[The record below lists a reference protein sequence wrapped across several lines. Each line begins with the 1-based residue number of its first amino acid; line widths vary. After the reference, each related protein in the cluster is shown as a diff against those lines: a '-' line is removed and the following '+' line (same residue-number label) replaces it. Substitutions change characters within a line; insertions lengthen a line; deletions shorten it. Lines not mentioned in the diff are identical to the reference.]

1 MMKPSTINQILS
13 KSFIFSLLSLILLL
27 SITGCSHYKAPVSS
41 AKNSTTVDKNTP
53 SKITALSL
61 NSLQSLNSIMPQ
73 LATHKAVL
81 VGEIHTSYSDHLNQL
96 AVIKGLHKK
105 WGKIAIGLEMIQQ
118 PFQSYLDDYIAGRIS
133 EHAMLRGTEYFD
145 RWRFDFRLYR
155 PIFNYAKQNKIP
167 LVALNVPKELTKRI
181 TKVGIKG
188 LNKKER
194 SQLPKTLDKSN
205 QAYVKRL
212 KSVFGGHSTTSSK
225 NFEKFFEAQ
234 LAWDEGMADQ
244 AAKFLQ
250 THSDHRIVILAG
262 GGHIINREGI
272 PDRLE
277 RRIKTRPAVVLNNIN
292 ENPKP
297 THGDYLLFSPEAKL
311 PSIGRLGIAMK
322 DSKQGVVIGSLLHH
336 GAASKAGL
344 KKVDIIQRLD
354 NTPIKTT
361 TDLRLWAL
369 DKKPGDAVTAVI
381 KRKHQSK
388 TFKIVLGKKV
398 PSLKSFHM
406 KSMKGIHGK

>member
-1 MMKPSTINQILS
+1 MPPIFSQIVS
-13 KSFIFSLLSLILLL
+13 RFSLLVLILLF
-27 SITGCSHYKAPVSS
+27 SITGCSNNKKPVSP
-41 AKNSTTVDKNTP
+41 AKNSKAVENNAKDN
-53 SKITALSL
+53 ITALRL
-61 NSLQSLNSIMPQ
+61 NSLQSLDSIMPQ

-81 VGEIHTSYSDHLNQL
+81 VGEIHTNYGDHLNQL

-118 PFQSYLDDYIAGRIS
+118 PFQSYLDDYIAGRID
-133 EHAMLRGTEYFD
+133 EHAMLRGTEWFD

-155 PIFNYAKQNKIP
+155 PIFTYAKQNKIP

-181 TKVGIKG
+181 SKVGIKG

-194 SQLPKTLDKSN
+194 GQLPKTLDKSN
-205 QAYVKRL
+205 PAYVKRL
-212 KSVFGGHSTTSSK
+212 KNVFGGHSHTSSK
-225 NFEKFFEAQ
+225 NFDKFLEAQ
-234 LAWDEGMADQ
+234 LAWDEGMAAQ

-250 THSDHRIVILAG
+250 THSGHRMVILAG

-277 RRIKTRPAVVLNNIN
+277 RRINSKPAVVLNNIN

-297 THGDYLLFSPEAKL
+297 TQGDYLLFSTEAKL
-311 PSIGRLGIAMK
+311 PPVGRLGIAMK
-322 DSKQGVVIGSLLHH
+322 DSSQGVVIGSLLHH

-344 KKVDIIQRLD
+344 IKEDIIQRLD
-354 NTPIKTT
+354 NVTIKST
-361 TDLRLWAL
+361 TDVRLWAL
-369 DKKPGDAVTAVI
+369 DKKPGDAITAII
-381 KRKHQSK
+381 KRKQQSK

-398 PSLKSFHM
+398 PSLKGFHM
-406 KSMKGIHGK
+406 KNMKAIHGK

>member
-1 MMKPSTINQILS
+1 M
-13 KSFIFSLLSLILLL
+13 IFLKKYQTKLSLLSTSFLLL
-27 SITGCSHYKAPVSS
+27 LLLMSGCSNYKAPVSS
-41 AKNSTTVDKNTP
+41 VKNSTTVDKNSK

-61 NSLQSLNSIMPQ
+61 NSLQSLDSIMPQ

-118 PFQSYLDDYIAGRIS
+118 PYQRYLDDYIAGKID
-133 EHAMLRGTEYFD
+133 EHAMLRGTEWFD
-145 RWRFDFRLYR
+145 RWRYDFRLYR
-155 PIFNYAKQNKIP
+155 PIFAYAKQNKIP

-194 SQLPKTLDKSN
+194 SRLPKTLDKSN
-205 QAYVKRL
+205 PAYIKRL
-212 KSVFGGHSTTSSK
+212 KSVFGGHSSTSSK
-225 NFEKFFEAQ
+225 NFDKFLEAQ

-244 AAKFLQ
+244 AANFLQ
-250 THSDHRIVILAG
+250 THGSHRMVILAG

-277 RRIKTRPAVVLNNIN
+277 RRIKSKPAVVLNNIN

-344 KKVDIIQRLD
+344 KKEDIIQRLD
-354 NTPIKTT
+354 NIAIKTT
-361 TDLRLWAL
+361 TDVRLWAL
-369 DKKPGDAVTAVI
+369 DKKPGDAITAVI
-381 KRKHQSK
+381 KRKQRGK

>member
-1 MMKPSTINQILS
+1 MISFVLS
-13 KSFIFSLLSLILLL
+13 QHFSRLFLFSLVLLL
-27 SITGCSHYKAPVSS
+27 SISGCSSHYKASASPVKNSS
-41 AKNSTTVDKNTP
+41 IVAKNTQ

-61 NSLQSLNSIMPQ
+61 NTLQSLDSIMPQ

-81 VGEIHTSYSDHLNQL
+81 VGEIHTNYGDHLNQL

-118 PFQSYLDDYIAGRIS
+118 PFQSYLDDYIAGRIN

-155 PIFNYAKQNKIP
+155 PIFSYAKQNKIP
-167 LVALNVPKELTKRI
+167 LIALNVPKELTKRI

-225 NFEKFFEAQ
+225 NFDKFFEAQ
-234 LAWDEGMADQ
+234 LAWDEGMASQ
-244 AAKFLQ
+244 ASKFLK
-250 THSDHRIVILAG
+250 THPAHRIVILAG

-292 ENPKP
+292 ENPKS

-344 KKVDIIQRLD
+344 KKADIIQRLD
-354 NTPIKTT
+354 NTDIKTT

-369 DKKPGDAVTAVI
+369 DKKPGDAVTAII
-381 KRKHQSK
+381 KRKQQSK

-398 PSLKSFHM
+398 PSLKGFHM